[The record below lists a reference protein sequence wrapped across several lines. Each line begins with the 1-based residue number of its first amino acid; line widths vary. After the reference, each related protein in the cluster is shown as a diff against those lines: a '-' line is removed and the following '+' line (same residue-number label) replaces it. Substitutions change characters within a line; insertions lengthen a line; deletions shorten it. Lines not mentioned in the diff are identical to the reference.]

1 MSLDEAKFINRIIRK
16 NKLKN
21 YLEIGF
27 FTRWF
32 IILILNSIKDINNSI
47 LVSLDLNKELFE
59 DPNKLT
65 GYRINQYFP
74 ELKKIGNYIQV
85 TAT

>member
-1 MSLDEAKFINRIIRK
+1 MVSF
-16 NKLKN
+16 
-21 YLEIGF
+21 
-27 FTRWF
+27 
-32 IILILNSIKDINNSI
+32 ILILNSIKDINNSI